1 MAATLALT
9 APAGAPPRLFVVALG
24 LSLALHGAVLLL
36 PRATHGAPP
45 DLPPLQVTLYLDAAA
60 SAPQRSPQSP
70 SPAAAPAATP
80 PAPAAPQA
88 RHRPL
93 QAAPRAEAPRPL
105 AVPAQAAAL
114 PVPAPALQAD
124 AGPAGAKTASGT
136 AEAST
141 APSTVTAQGPA
152 PAPAQARD
160 AVAPGD
166 NDPNALARY
175 GRALS
180 SLLERQQHYPRLA
193 AMRGWEGE
201 VRLQLS
207 IARKGTIV
215 AIQIA
220 HSSGFDVLDRSALEL
235 VQQLPEAL
243 LPPVPAALR
252 EQEFQIV
259 VPILYQLR
267 KPA

>member
-9 APAGAPPRLFVVALG
+9 TPAGAPPRLFAVALG

-93 QAAPRAEAPRPL
+93 QAAPRAETPRPL
-105 AVPAQAAAL
+105 AVPAQTAAL
-114 PVPAPALQAD
+114 PAPAVPVLQAD

-141 APSTVTAQGPA
+141 AASTVAAQ
-152 PAPAQARD
+152 APAQARD

-252 EQEFQIV
+252 EREFQIV

>member
-60 SAPQRSPQSP
+60 SAPLRSPQSP
-70 SPAAAPAATP
+70 SPPAAPAATP

-105 AVPAQAAAL
+105 AVPVQTAAQSAL
-114 PVPAPALQAD
+114 TAPALQAD
-124 AGPAGAKTASGT
+124 TGPAGAKAASGT
-136 AEAST
+136 AETST
-141 APSTVTAQGPA
+141 APSTVAAQG
-152 PAPAQARD
+152 PAQARD
-160 AVAPGD
+160 AAAPGD

-252 EQEFQIV
+252 EREFQIV

>member
-9 APAGAPPRLFVVALG
+9 APAGAPPRLFAVALG

-45 DLPPLQVTLYLDAAA
+45 DQPPLQVTLYLDTATPAP
-60 SAPQRSPQSP
+60 APQHSPQSP
-70 SPAAAPAATP
+70 SPATAPMATP
-80 PAPAAPQA
+80 PAPPAPST

-93 QAAPRAEAPRPL
+93 PAAPRAEAPRPL
-105 AVPAQAAAL
+105 AVPAQTATL
-114 PVPAPALQAD
+114 PAPTVPALQAD
-124 AGPAGAKTASGT
+124 AGPAGAKAASGA

-141 APSTVTAQGPA
+141 TPSTAAAQGPA
-152 PAPAQARD
+152 PAREAA
-160 AVAPGD
+160 ATGD

-201 VRLQLS
+201 ARLQLS

-252 EQEFQIV
+252 EREFQIV